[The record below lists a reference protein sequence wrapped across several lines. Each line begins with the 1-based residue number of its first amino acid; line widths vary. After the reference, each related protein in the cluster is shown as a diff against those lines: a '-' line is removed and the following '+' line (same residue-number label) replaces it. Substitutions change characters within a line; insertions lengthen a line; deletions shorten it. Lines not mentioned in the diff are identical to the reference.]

1 MTETA
6 TRILNKVA
14 WVDLAAKDAAAAR
27 DFYDKVLGWTTEV
40 NPDPQY
46 GGYGRARVDGKD
58 VAGIGPA
65 QSPDQQSAW
74 SVYIGTDDLDGLSK
88 RITDAGG
95 TVIAPAFDVGDQGRM
110 AVFRDPAGA
119 FISSWEAHQMGGFQT
134 NGRSAF
140 GWADLNA
147 RNVEGAIPFYAT
159 VFGWT
164 PKTTGTPDRPYTE
177 FQVDG
182 TSIAGATEMDPRC
195 RPRCRA
201 TGWSTSTSTTWMR
214 PIAHGST
221 GAREPSRLDFPGGRM
236 LIVSD
241 LEGAAFGLMT
251 LPALDCRAAAFARPP
266 RHSGNNGRGRP
277 QAVLP
282 MPGSP

>member
-1 MTETA
+1 VRKAGTPALLEEHDMTELA
-6 TRILNKVA
+6 TRTRNKVA

-27 DFYDKVLGWTTEV
+27 DFYGKVLGWTTEV

-65 QSPDQQSAW
+65 QSPDQPSAW

-95 TVIAPAFDVGDQGRM
+95 TVIAPAF
-110 AVFRDPAGA
+110 
-119 FISSWEAHQMGGFQT
+119 ISSWEAHQMGGFQT
-134 NGRSAF
+134 DGRGAF

-147 RNVEGAIPFYAT
+147 RNVEAAIPFYAT

-164 PKTTGTPDRPYTE
+164 PKPTGTPDRPYTE

-182 TSIAGATEMDPRC
+182 TSIAGATEMDPMV
-195 RPRCRA
+195 PA
-201 TGWSTSTSTTWMR
+201 EVPSYWMVYFNVDDVDASHR
-214 PIAHGST
+214 TAVES
-221 GAREPSRLDFPGGRM
+221 GARELVPPIDFPGGRM
-236 LIVSD
+236 SIVSD
-241 LEGAAFGLMT
+241 PEGAAFGLMT
-251 LPALDCRAAAFARPP
+251 L
-266 RHSGNNGRGRP
+266 SGR
-277 QAVLP
+277 
-282 MPGSP
+282 